1 MFIYV
6 TNTRPHGVIFLESLG
21 QKRWME
27 NEAYNFN
34 CLLTKCWPTAW
45 SLQLMQAFCIA
56 DVCLCL
62 FTFWLLAFLC
72 YLKDF
77 SPCFMYFT
85 NTVYSCC
92 SQCVICDCTSYTFNQ
107 YIPRWSDNIFVVYK
121 ICLFGPCE
129 SNTPVIFIVAIVALP
144 KILGYLLQQFGT
156 ERIKRC

>member
-1 MFIYV
+1 
-6 TNTRPHGVIFLESLG
+6 
-21 QKRWME
+21 
-27 NEAYNFN
+27 
-34 CLLTKCWPTAW
+34 
-45 SLQLMQAFCIA
+45 
-56 DVCLCL
+56 
-62 FTFWLLAFLC
+62 
-72 YLKDF
+72 
-77 SPCFMYFT
+77 MYFT